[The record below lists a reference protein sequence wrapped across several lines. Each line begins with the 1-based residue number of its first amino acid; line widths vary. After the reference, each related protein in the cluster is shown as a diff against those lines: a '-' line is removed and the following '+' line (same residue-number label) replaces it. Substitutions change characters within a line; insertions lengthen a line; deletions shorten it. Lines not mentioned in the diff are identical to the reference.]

1 MRTSERKIVP
11 KIVDHDERRRA
22 LADAVLA
29 LIARE
34 GISAVTTRAVA
45 EESGW
50 STGVLNHYFG
60 SRHELLLAALR
71 RAGDIQG
78 DLYRAIL
85 DEESAGPLEKLR
97 NITATILPLD
107 ERRLAMTRVFLFFY
121 AEGAAEE
128 TARGEIAAFLARW
141 RGVVREAVTAAQ
153 REGTVSADLDADDVT
168 VALVALTDGLALQAI
183 LDPVVM
189 ESISEGDAAARCVDA
204 AVRRTTEEAGAV
216 GR

>member
-1 MRTSERKIVP
+1 MP
-11 KIVDHDERRRA
+11 KIVDHDERRLV

-50 STGVLNHYFG
+50 STGVLNHYFR

-71 RAGDIQG
+71 RAGDLQG
-78 DLYRAIL
+78 RLYREIL
-85 DEESAGPLEKLR
+85 DEEGTGPIEKLR
-97 NITATILPLD
+97 NITASILPLD

-141 RGVVREAVTAAQ
+141 RGVVHEAVVDAQ
-153 REGTVSADLDADDVT
+153 RDGTVSADLDADAVT
-168 VALVALTDGLALQAI
+168 LALVALTDGLALQAI

-189 ESISEGDAAARCVDA
+189 EAISTEDAAARCVEA
-204 AVRRTTEEAGAV
+204 AVRRSTEEAGAM
-216 GR
+216 GT

>member
-1 MRTSERKIVP
+1 MP
-11 KIVDHDERRRA
+11 KIVDHDERRLA

-85 DEESAGPLEKLR
+85 DEEGAGPIEKLR
-97 NITATILPLD
+97 NITASILPLD

-141 RGVVREAVTAAQ
+141 RGVVRGAVVAAQ
-153 REGTVSADLDADDVT
+153 QDGTVSADLDADAVT

-189 ESISEGDAAARCVDA
+189 DAISTGDVAARCVDA
-204 AVRRTTEEAGAV
+204 AVRRTTEDAGAV
-216 GR
+216 T

>member
-1 MRTSERKIVP
+1 MTVP
-11 KIVDHDERRRA
+11 KIVDHDERRQT

-60 SRHELLLAALR
+60 SRHELLLGALR

-78 DLYRAIL
+78 DLYRTIL
-85 DEESAGPLEKLR
+85 EEEGTGPIEKLR
-97 NITATILPLD
+97 NITASILPLD

-121 AEGAAEE
+121 AEGAAED
-128 TARGEIAAFLARW
+128 TARGEIAGFLARW
-141 RGVVREAVTAAQ
+141 RGVVRETVVAAQ
-153 REGTVSADLDADDVT
+153 REGIVSADLDADAVT

-189 ESISEGDAAARCVDA
+189 EAISTGDTAARCVDA

-216 GR
+216 GT

>member
-1 MRTSERKIVP
+1 MIVP
-11 KIVDHDERRRA
+11 KIVDHDERRLV

-50 STGVLNHYFG
+50 STGVLNHYFR

-71 RAGDIQG
+71 RAGDLQG
-78 DLYRAIL
+78 RLYREIL
-85 DEESAGPLEKLR
+85 DEEGTGPIEKLR
-97 NITATILPLD
+97 NITASILPLD

-141 RGVVREAVTAAQ
+141 RGVVHEAVVDAQ
-153 REGTVSADLDADDVT
+153 RDGTVSADLDADAVT
-168 VALVALTDGLALQAI
+168 LALVALTDGLALQAI

-189 ESISEGDAAARCVDA
+189 EAISTEDAAARCVEA
-204 AVRRTTEEAGAV
+204 AVRRSTEEAGAM
-216 GR
+216 GT

>member
-1 MRTSERKIVP
+1 MIVP
-11 KIVDHDERRRA
+11 KIVDHDERRLA

-78 DLYRAIL
+78 DRYRTIL
-85 DEESAGPLEKLR
+85 DEEGAGPIEKLR
-97 NITATILPLD
+97 NITASILPLD

-141 RGVVREAVTAAQ
+141 RGVVRESVVAAQ
-153 REGTVSADLDADDVT
+153 REGTVSADLDADAVT

-189 ESISEGDAAARCVDA
+189 EAISAEDAAARCVDA

>member
-1 MRTSERKIVP
+1 MP
-11 KIVDHDERRRA
+11 KIVDHDERRLA

-50 STGVLNHYFG
+50 STGVF
-60 SRHELLLAALR
+60 EPLLRVPARTAPRGAAP
-71 RAGDIQG
+71 AGDIQG
-78 DLYRAIL
+78 DRYRTIL
-85 DEESAGPLEKLR
+85 DEEGAGPIEKLR
-97 NITATILPLD
+97 NITASILPLD

-141 RGVVREAVTAAQ
+141 RGVVRESVVAAQ
-153 REGTVSADLDADDVT
+153 REGTVSTDLDADAVT

-189 ESISEGDAAARCVDA
+189 DAISAEDAAARCVDA

>member
-1 MRTSERKIVP
+1 MP
-11 KIVDHDERRRA
+11 KIVDHDERRLV

-50 STGVLNHYFG
+50 STGVLNHYFE

-78 DLYRAIL
+78 GLYKAIL
-85 DEESAGPLEKLR
+85 DEEGTGPIEKLR
-97 NITATILPLD
+97 NITASILPLD

-128 TARGEIAAFLARW
+128 TARGEIATFLARW
-141 RGVVREAVTAAQ
+141 RGVVRGAVVDAQ
-153 REGTVSADLDADDVT
+153 REGTVSADLDADAVT

-189 ESISEGDAAARCVDA
+189 DAISTEDAAARCVDA
-204 AVRRTTEEAGAV
+204 AVRRTAEGAGAV
-216 GR
+216 GA

>member
-1 MRTSERKIVP
+1 MP
-11 KIVDHDERRRA
+11 KIVDHDERRLA

-78 DLYRAIL
+78 DRYRTIL
-85 DEESAGPLEKLR
+85 DEEGTGPIEKLR
-97 NITATILPLD
+97 NITASILPLD

-141 RGVVREAVTAAQ
+141 RGVVRESVVAAQ
-153 REGTVSADLDADDVT
+153 REGTVSTDLDADAVT

-189 ESISEGDAAARCVDA
+189 EAISAEDAAARCVDA

>member
-1 MRTSERKIVP
+1 MP
-11 KIVDHDERRRA
+11 KIVDHDERRLA

-78 DLYRAIL
+78 DRYRTIL
-85 DEESAGPLEKLR
+85 DEEGTGPIEKLR
-97 NITATILPLD
+97 NITASILPLD

-141 RGVVREAVTAAQ
+141 RGVVRESVVAAQ
-153 REGTVSADLDADDVT
+153 REGTVSADLDADAVT

-189 ESISEGDAAARCVDA
+189 EAISAEDAAARCVDA